1 MKNKE
6 TKKTKVFSA
15 KVTPE
20 VYKEWEK
27 FAFLRNSTI
36 SGCVSD
42 VIREIDDSD
51 IAIDSLER
59 HIELKN
65 ETIEALEYKIA
76 SLKSE
81 ISINKSSKQSFH
93 DLLRGKITN
102 TGIVSVG
109 KCSDESAR
117 WIIVK
122 RDNIEIH
129 FYFEENMENLES
141 IQVWEDVIQVVDT
154 KRVF

>member
-1 MKNKE
+1 MKNKA
-6 TKKTKVFSA
+6 TKKTKVLSVR
-15 KVTPE
+15 VTPE

-27 FAFLRNSTI
+27 LAFLKNSTI
-36 SGCVSD
+36 SECFCD
-42 VIREIDDSD
+42 AITEINDSD
-51 IAIDSLER
+51 SAIDSLER

-65 ETIEALEYKIA
+65 ATIQALENKIA
-76 SLKSE
+76 ELKSE
-81 ISINKSSKQSFH
+81 ISINKTSKQSFH
-93 DLLRGKITN
+93 DLLRSKIIN

-122 RDNIEIH
+122 RDNTEIH

>member
-1 MKNKE
+1 MKKKVIN
-6 TKKTKVFSA
+6 KTKVLSA

-27 FAFLRNSTI
+27 FAFLRNTTI
-36 SGCVSD
+36 SSCVSD

-51 IAIDSLER
+51 CAIDSLER
-59 HIELKN
+59 DIELKN
-65 ETIEALEYKIA
+65 ATIQALENKIA
-76 SLKSE
+76 ALKSE
-81 ISINKSSKQSFH
+81 ISINKTSKQSFH
-93 DLLRGKITN
+93 DLLRSKIRN

-122 RDNIEIH
+122 RDNTEIH